1 VRRAAKVDD
10 NQKEI
15 VQAYREFGFSVVSCA
30 AIGGGFPDLA
40 VGIYGVT
47 DLVEVKDGEKTPSQR
62 KLRPLQVEFFDNWKG
77 SVRVVNNIE
86 DVAAHY
92 EERKRE
98 YYGK

>member
-1 VRRAAKVDD
+1 M
-10 NQKEI
+10 
-15 VQAYREFGFSVVSCA
+15 SCA

-62 KLRPLQVEFFDNWKG
+62 KLTPDQVKFFEAWKG

-92 EERKRE
+92 KERRE
-98 YYGK
+98 QYYAGAKSF